1 MKDIV
6 KPSDDKRVLVIGNG
20 FDLDLGWNTRFSDFA
35 SSKYWPQNRHKG
47 SILEYLTRRRQVTDW
62 FDIEKEIGD
71 FASGN
76 DIKCHTLNSIQ
87 INKAYFEALVNGF
100 KSYLLEEIQ
109 KPIKKDSTAA
119 IVLSEILKNQ
129 QFSSIYSF
137 NYTDLYEISRS
148 LNIVSPFAYEHVHG
162 ALKTN
167 DMILGAPE
175 DKELNKGYEY
185 LYKTFNE
192 HYQSNE
198 LIYDLTDAKEV
209 VFFGHSLG
217 PTDYHYFRSFFQ
229 TQCQECLQRAD
240 AKKIT
245 LFTYDDNAR
254 ISILRQLRTMN
265 DKKTSLLVNKN
276 DFKVF
281 MTKDGVTPEIESF
294 LEHLRLT
301 SLEAHGKMLQRAV
314 SFFRQ

>member
-6 KPSDDKRVLVIGNG
+6 KPSDNKRVLVIGNG

-35 SSKYWPQNRHKG
+35 TSKYWPQNSHVG
-47 SILEYLTRRRQVTDW
+47 SILEYLTKRRQVTNW

-71 FASGN
+71 YASRTDMGF
-76 DIKCHTLNSIQ
+76 HSLRTIQ
-87 INKAYFEALVNGF
+87 TNKTYFEALVNGF

-109 KPIKKDSTAA
+109 KPIKDDSLAA

-137 NYTDLYEISRS
+137 NYTDLYEISRR
-148 LNIVSPFAYEHVHG
+148 LNITCPFAYEHVHG

-167 DMILGAPE
+167 DMIIGAPE
-175 DKELNKGYEY
+175 DKELNNGYEY

-192 HYQSNE
+192 HYKSNA
-198 LIYDLTDAKEV
+198 LIYDLSDAKEV

-217 PTDYHYFRSFFQ
+217 PTDYHYFRSFFK

-281 MTKDGVTPEIESF
+281 MTKDGVTSEIESF
-294 LEHLRLT
+294 IEHLRLT
-301 SLEAHGKMLQRAV
+301 SQEAHGKVLQRVV
-314 SFFRQ
+314 SLF

>member
-47 SILEYLTRRRQVTDW
+47 SILEYLTKRRQVTNW

-71 FASGN
+71 FASSN
-76 DIKCHTLNSIQ
+76 DIKCHTSSFIQ
-87 INKAYFEALVNGF
+87 INKSYFEDLVNGV

-119 IVLSEILKNQ
+119 VVLTEILKNK

-162 ALKTN
+162 ALKTD

-175 DKELNKGYEY
+175 DKELNNGYEY
-185 LYKTFNE
+185 LYKTFNA

-198 LIYDLTDAKEV
+198 LIYDLSDAKEV

-229 TQCQECLQRAD
+229 KQCQESLQRAD

-281 MTKDGVTPEIESF
+281 MTKDGVTPEIDSF
-294 LEHLRLT
+294 LEHLKST
-301 SLEAHGKMLQRAV
+301 SSEAHGKMMERAL
-314 SFFRQ
+314 SCF